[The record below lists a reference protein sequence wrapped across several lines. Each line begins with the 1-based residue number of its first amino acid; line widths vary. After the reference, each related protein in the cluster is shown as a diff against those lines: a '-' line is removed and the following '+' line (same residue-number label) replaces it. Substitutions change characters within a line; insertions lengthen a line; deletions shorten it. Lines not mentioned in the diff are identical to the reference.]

1 MPAAKILVE
10 GMKKDFDAKLK
21 EAINGVRNEVK
32 SQTNN
37 EIAAVNSEINKVRND
52 IKSHTNSEI
61 NKVKYDVKSQINDEI
76 VNAKSDI
83 KSHTNSE
90 ISKVKYDVKSYTN
103 NEIAKAKSD
112 VKSHTN
118 SEISKAKSY
127 TNSEDK
133 KLEGRLRDWH
143 SKHSGGITLHG
154 SKSGPN
160 RGTVYFQ
167 GRPICGDRSGGGL
180 SWNIEVATV
189 VCKML
194 GYGRATKA
202 PHDRWEACYG
212 SCPPEGIPFGLS
224 GLKCTGKESHILD
237 CEHEPTVSRDCGNKG
252 YSYGSEY
259 ERPWDIVGVECTN
272 DKMIGKYL

>member
-1 MPAAKILVE
+1 MEKL
-10 GMKKDFDAKLK
+10 KKDFAKF
-21 EAINGVRNEVK
+21 RNEIADVK
-32 SQTNN
+32 RYTFNEIAASKNDIKSHINN
-37 EIAAVNSEINKVRND
+37 EIAD
-52 IKSHTNSEI
+52 IKSHTN
-61 NKVKYDVKSQINDEI
+61 N
-76 VNAKSDI
+76 
-83 KSHTNSE
+83 E
-90 ISKVKYDVKSYTN
+90 ISAVKNDVKSYTN

-224 GLKCTGKESHILD
+224 GLKRIGKESHLLD
-237 CEHEPTVSRDCGNKG
+237 CEHEPTVSRYCVNKG
-252 YSYGSEY
+252 YSDGSGY
-259 ERPWDIVGVECTN
+259 KHP
-272 DKMIGKYL
+272 

>member
-10 GMKKDFDAKLK
+10 EMKKDFDAKLK

-37 EIAAVNSEINKVRND
+37 EIAAVNSEINKVRN
-52 IKSHTNSEI
+52 
-61 NKVKYDVKSQINDEI
+61 
-76 VNAKSDI
+76 DI

-143 SKHSGGITLHG
+143 SNHSGGKTLHG

-180 SWNIEVATV
+180 EHGT
-189 VCKML
+189 
-194 GYGRATKA
+194 
-202 PHDRWEACYG
+202 
-212 SCPPEGIPFGLS
+212 
-224 GLKCTGKESHILD
+224 LKLQQ
-237 CEHEPTVSRDCGNKG
+237 
-252 YSYGSEY
+252 
-259 ERPWDIVGVECTN
+259 
-272 DKMIGKYL
+272 